1 MNESEIV
8 RHILDIKATNRLI
21 KNAEITY
28 NPTKILK
35 ASYIPHW
42 APVNVPIIKIRRGN
56 PRVNNPTMPISFT
69 AFKYVKN
76 KDKSVMKTHRIK
88 VNTKRYAN
96 YKIHV

>member
-42 APVNVPIIKIRRGN
+42 APVNVPIITIRRGN
-56 PRVNNPTMPISFT
+56 PRVNNPTTPIFLT
-69 AFKYVKN
+69 AFKYVKH
-76 KDKSVMKTHRIK
+76 KDKSV
-88 VNTKRYAN
+88 TKARGK
-96 YKIHV
+96 KISTMSYVKYILT